1 MKARWLLNLGL
12 LLLVAG
18 LALALYLM
26 PSKPT
31 DSGPQKIALSTINP
45 ATIRKIRI
53 EFPAKVAVAL
63 EQRDGYWYL
72 VEPYKARANQELAT
86 HLVSILAATSV
97 ERLPGDDLTRYDLH
111 QPALRLKLDNEEL
124 LFGTHNP
131 LNSEQYVAYRGAV
144 YLLPSIYG
152 EAASTQLVEMLDKH
166 LVSPKEEIVGFDF
179 SGLEQWA
186 ATGLSLQRNN
196 DQWEVSIGAAK
207 PVQKE
212 INAWFDENWKNL
224 TATSVETHNAVEKTP
239 WPSFVI
245 KLKNGKNVRVAKLR
259 ESPELQLYRPD
270 EGLLYHF
277 PQDVGFVILNPS
289 IGFKQQ

>member
-18 LALALYLM
+18 IALALYLTPPK
-26 PSKPT
+26 PS
-31 DSGPQKIALSTINP
+31 DSGPQQIALSTINP
-45 ATIRKIRI
+45 ATIQKIRI

-72 VEPYKARANQELAT
+72 VEPYKARANQELAI

-144 YLLPSIYG
+144 YLLPSLYG

-245 KLKNGKNVRVAKLR
+245 KLKNGKNIRVAKLR

-289 IGFKQQ
+289 IGFKP

>member
-18 LALALYLM
+18 IALALYLTPPK
-26 PSKPT
+26 PS
-31 DSGPQKIALSTINP
+31 DSGPQQIALSTINP
-45 ATIRKIRI
+45 ATIQKIRI

-97 ERLPGDDLTRYDLH
+97 ERLPGDDLSRYDLH

-144 YLLPSIYG
+144 YLLPSLYG

-245 KLKNGKNVRVAKLR
+245 KLKNGKNIRVAKLR

-289 IGFKQQ
+289 IGFKP

>member
-72 VEPYKARANQELAT
+72 VEPYKARASQELAT